1 MDQKVTAISPRLF
14 ANSLRRT
21 LATSRPPQGNR
32 LLPALQHPAL
42 SYGAQAE
49 EVSIHHSLD
58 LSFQR
63 DIAVSLLDCQI
74 IDNLTSIKQPVPCVQ
89 LLASG
94 F

>member
-1 MDQKVTAISPRLF
+1 MDQKVLAISPRLV
-14 ANSLRRT
+14 ANFPRRT
-21 LATSRPPQGNR
+21 QAGARPTLAGW

-42 SYGAQAE
+42 SYAAE
-49 EVSIHHSLD
+49 HASIHHSLD

-63 DIAVSLLDCQI
+63 AIAISLLDRQI
-74 IDNLTSIKQPVPCVQ
+74 IDNLTRIKQPRQCAE

>member
-1 MDQKVTAISPRLF
+1 MDHKVTSIAPRLF
-14 ANSLRRT
+14 AHSLRRNRVGP
-21 LATSRPPQGNR
+21 RPPLKSW

-42 SYGAQAE
+42 SYPAE

-63 DIAVSLLDCQI
+63 CIAISLLDRQI
-74 IDNLTSIKQPVPCVQ
+74 IDNLSRIQQPLQ
-89 LLASG
+89 YAELLASG

>member
-1 MDQKVTAISPRLF
+1 MDQKVTSISPRLF
-14 ANSLRRT
+14 ANFPRRT
-21 LATSRPPQGNR
+21 RVRSRLPLSTS

-42 SYGAQAE
+42 SYAAE
-49 EVSIHHSLD
+49 AVSIHRSLD

-63 DIAVSLLDCQI
+63 GIIVSLLDRQI
-74 IDNLTSIKQPVPCVQ
+74 IDNLSRIKQPQPRAE

>member
-1 MDQKVTAISPRLF
+1 MDQKVTAISPHLF
-14 ANSLRRT
+14 AYSRRRIRVS
-21 LATSRPPQGNR
+21 SRPPLSSW

-42 SYGAQAE
+42 SYAAE

-63 DIAVSLLDCQI
+63 GIAVSLLDRQI
-74 IDNLTSIKQPVPCVQ
+74 IDNLSRIKQPLQCVE

>member
-1 MDQKVTAISPRLF
+1 MHQKVTSISPRLF
-14 ANSLRRT
+14 ANSLRHIRVS
-21 LATSRPPQGNR
+21 SRPPLSSW
-32 LLPALQHPAL
+32 LLPVLQHPAL
-42 SYGAQAE
+42 SYAAE

-63 DIAVSLLDCQI
+63 GLAISLLDRQI
-74 IDNLTSIKQPVPCVQ
+74 IDNLSRIKQPLQCVE